1 MNSSLNQIDINRI
14 AEATDIVQLVGEAV
28 NLKQQGKNLVGCCPF
43 HTEKTGSFT
52 VSPARQ
58 TYHCFG
64 CGKHGDVFQWVMERE
79 GCSFPEAVRRLA
91 KRANIEIK
99 DRERTAEE
107 IARETKREAMLMT
120 TQQVNDWLV
129 SQLEENAEAKEYAL
143 KRWGVKAK
151 RKDAAGAETAD
162 EMRYIREM
170 GIGYAPGGNAFVQW
184 AKQQGLKFDLLK
196 ELQIIGTSKEGR
208 EYFSFYNRITI
219 PIRRRS
225 NQIEGWTCRDLSGR
239 KDVGKYVN
247 SSDSELFHK
256 KNTLFGI
263 DVAKPEIR
271 ATGKVYVCEGAP
283 DVMRMQIIG
292 VPNTVAPLG
301 TAMGDVQFDLLQ
313 SCFPKSGKRILCLLP
328 DADVTKEDGTNPGE
342 HAAIE
347 HGLEAIKRGYSVL
360 IKEIP
365 CSDVK
370 EDPDSYFTSKA
381 KFKDVKEEDFI
392 IWYAHVLLDGA
403 ENMDEITSGI
413 ETIAAM
419 VASTNDETAIE
430 GYKKSLKSVYNNP
443 PLWNKAIK
451 NAGKDQK
458 QKEVEKKAFSKD
470 GFTKYGFYESDGGY
484 WSLNGQT
491 EQRWSNFTM
500 KPLFHIKDAIN
511 PKRLYELRN
520 EIGVKEIV
528 ELKQEDLVSLSK
540 FRQRVEGLGN
550 YIFEANETC
559 LIKLKRY
566 LYEQTQTAVE
576 ITQLGWQRQGF
587 YAFGNGAFFQGSFIK
602 ADDYGIVSLPDG
614 QNYYLPGAS
623 KIYKD
628 DTKLLQ
634 FEKKFV
640 HTPYSTVPLRDV
652 AEAMINVFGDNAKVG
667 LCFLIA
673 TLFRDIVTDRLKSFP
688 ILNLFG
694 PKGSGKSEL
703 GHTLMSFFIIQNTPL
718 NIFDSTIA
726 GLSEAVAQCANAIV
740 HLDEFRNNT
749 DIDKREFMKGLWDG
763 VGRTRMNMDRD
774 KRREQTRVDSG
785 VIISGQEM
793 ATADIA
799 LFSRFVYLTFN
810 KTKFTNAETKAFAEL
825 DNMRKMGFSHLT
837 LQILNLREKFKQD
850 FAAMYAATDS
860 EVNEVIGESTSETRI
875 VKNWVTLAAAFRTI
889 EAMLDLPFSFAE
901 IFKITVDGIRRQNAV
916 TTTSNEI
923 GMFWRQIGSSQ
934 TDGKFII
941 KADYRIEYKEDIK
954 TNKGSAIFAM
964 TKPILFLNPDSWYRA
979 YTYNAKDKGIVPL
992 PEGSLIYYLENS
1004 PEYLGQYGSMRFANK
1019 TSNGQIMAGT
1029 TNKRPLC
1036 FDYNMLSNK
1045 YGLSIEVELEDL
1057 DQQNENDGKT
1067 PFD

>member
-1 MNSSLNQIDINRI
+1 MISKIDINRI
-14 AEATDIVQLVGEAV
+14 AESIDIVDLVSAEV
-28 NLKQQGKNLVGCCPF
+28 QLKQQGKSLVGCCPF

-52 VSPARQ
+52 VNPARQ

-64 CGKHGDVFQWVMERE
+64 CGKHGDVFSWVMERE
-79 GCSFPEAVRRLA
+79 GCNYPEAIRRLA
-91 KRANIEIK
+91 KRANIEINE
-99 DRERTAEE
+99 REKSAEE
-107 IARETKREAMLMT
+107 IARETKREAMLMI
-120 TQQVNDWLV
+120 TQQVNDWFV
-129 SQLEENAEAKEYAL
+129 AQLEQNPQAKDYVL
-143 KRWGVKAK
+143 KRWKVKTSSQQPDERQYIKEIGV
-151 RKDAAGAETAD
+151 
-162 EMRYIREM
+162 
-170 GIGYAPGGNAFVQW
+170 GYCPNGTDFINW
-184 AKQQGLKFDLLK
+184 AKSQGISFDLLK
-196 ELQIIGTSKEGR
+196 ELHIVATSKDGR
-208 EYFSFYNRITI
+208 DYCAFYNRVTI
-219 PIRRRS
+219 PIRSRV
-225 NQIEGWTCRDLSGR
+225 NQITGWTCRDMSGR

-247 SSDSELFHK
+247 SADSELFHK
-256 KNTLFGI
+256 KETLFGL

-301 TAMGDVQFDLLQ
+301 TAMGNEQFDLLQ
-313 SCFPKSGKRILCLLP
+313 SCFPKSGKRVLCILP

-342 HAAIE
+342 AAAIKR
-347 HGLEAIKRGYSVL
+347 GIEAVRRGYSVL
-360 IKEIP
+360 IKAIP
-365 CSDVK
+365 EGDTK
-370 EDPDSYFTSKA
+370 EDPDSYFTTKA
-381 KFKDVKEEDFI
+381 KFKEVKEEDFI
-392 IWYAHVLLDGA
+392 IWYAHILLDGA
-403 ENMDEITSGI
+403 ENMDAITTGI

-419 VASTNDETAIE
+419 VASTNDETTIE
-430 GYKKSLKSVYNNP
+430 GYKKNLKSVYNNP
-443 PLWNKAIK
+443 TLWNKAVTK
-451 NAGKDQK
+451 AGKAQK
-458 QKEVEKKAFSKD
+458 QKEVEDKAFSKE
-470 GFTKYGFYESDGGY
+470 GFTKYGFYESGGGY
-484 WSLNGQT
+484 WSLSGQT
-491 EQRWSNFTM
+491 ELRWSNFTM

-520 EIGVKEIV
+520 ESGTKEIV

-566 LYEQTQTAVE
+566 LYEQTQTAIE
-576 ITQLGWQRQGF
+576 IRQLGWQRQGF
-587 YAFGNGAFFQGSFIK
+587 YAFGNGGFYQGSFIK
-602 ADDYGIVSLPDG
+602 ADDFGILSLPDG

-628 DTKLLQ
+628 DPQLLQ
-634 FEKKFV
+634 FEKRFV
-640 HTPYSTVPLRDV
+640 HYEYTSTPLRQV
-652 AEAMINVFGDNAKVG
+652 AESMIKVFGDNAKVG

-703 GHTLMSFFIIQNTPL
+703 GHTLMSFFIVQNTPL

-810 KTKFTNAETKAFAEL
+810 KTKFTAAESNAFAEL
-825 DNMRKMGFSHLT
+825 DRMRKMGFTHLT
-837 LQILNLREKFKQD
+837 LQILNLREDFKQN
-850 FAAMYAATDS
+850 FASMYAATDS
-860 EVNEVIGESTSETRI
+860 EVNEAIGDSTSETRI
-875 VKNWVTLAAAFRTI
+875 VKNWVTLAAAFRSVETL
-889 EAMLDLPFSFAE
+889 LDLPFSYAD

-923 GMFWRQIGSSQ
+923 GMFWRQIGRTQ
-934 TDGKFII
+934 MEGKFAIN
-941 KADYRIEYKEDIK
+941 ADYRIEYRADLK
-954 TNKGSAIFAM
+954 TNKMPNGTYFAT
-964 TKPILFLNPDSWYRA
+964 TKPILFLNPDAWYQA
-979 YTYNAKDKGIVPL
+979 YTYKAKENGIVPL
-992 PEGSLIYYLENS
+992 PDSSIIYYLENS
-1004 PEYLGQYGSMRFANK
+1004 PEYLGKYGVMRFSNK
-1019 TSNGQIMAGT
+1019 LPNGQTGVGT
-1029 TNKRPLC
+1029 TGKRPLC
-1036 FDYNMLSNK
+1036 FDYNMLSTK
-1045 YGLSIEVELEDL
+1045 YGLSIEVEMEDL
-1057 DQQNENDGKT
+1057 DKKDENN
-1067 PFD
+1067 PF

>member
-1 MNSSLNQIDINRI
+1 MISKIDINRI
-14 AEATDIVQLVGEAV
+14 AESIDIVDLVSAEVQL
-28 NLKQQGKNLVGCCPF
+28 KPQGKSLVGCCPF

-52 VSPARQ
+52 VSQARQ

-64 CGKHGDVFQWVMERE
+64 CGKHGDVFSWVMERE
-79 GCSFPEAVRRLA
+79 GCNYPEAIRRLA
-91 KRANIEIK
+91 KRANIEINE
-99 DRERTAEE
+99 REKSAEE
-107 IARETKREAMLMT
+107 IARETKREAMLMI
-120 TQQVNDWLV
+120 TQQVNDWFV
-129 SQLEENAEAKEYAL
+129 AQLEQNPQAKDYVL
-143 KRWGVKAK
+143 KRWKVKTSSQQPDERQYIKEIGV
-151 RKDAAGAETAD
+151 
-162 EMRYIREM
+162 
-170 GIGYAPGGNAFVQW
+170 GYCPNGTDFINW
-184 AKQQGLKFDLLK
+184 AKSQGISFDLLK
-196 ELQIIGTSKEGR
+196 ELHIVATSKDGR
-208 EYFSFYNRITI
+208 DYCAFYNRVTI
-219 PIRRRS
+219 PIRSRV
-225 NQIEGWTCRDLSGR
+225 NQITGWTCRDMSGR

-247 SSDSELFHK
+247 SADSELFHK
-256 KNTLFGI
+256 KETLFGL

-301 TAMGDVQFDLLQ
+301 TAMGNEQFDLLQ
-313 SCFPKSGKRILCLLP
+313 SCFPKSGKRVLCILP

-342 HAAIE
+342 AAAIKR
-347 HGLEAIKRGYSVL
+347 GIEAVRRGYSVL
-360 IKEIP
+360 IKAIP
-365 CSDVK
+365 EGDTK
-370 EDPDSYFTSKA
+370 EDPDSYFTTKA
-381 KFKDVKEEDFI
+381 KFKEVKEEDFI
-392 IWYAHVLLDGA
+392 IWYAHILLDGA
-403 ENMDEITSGI
+403 ENMDAITTGI

-419 VASTNDETAIE
+419 VASTNDETVIE
-430 GYKKSLKSVYNNP
+430 GYKKKLKEVYNNP
-443 PLWNKAIK
+443 TLWNKAVTK
-451 NAGKDQK
+451 AGKAQK
-458 QKEVEKKAFSKD
+458 QKEVEDKAFSK
-470 GFTKYGFYESDGGY
+470 GGYTKYGFYEDHGGY

-491 EQRWSNFTM
+491 EKRWSNFTM
-500 KPLFHIKDAIN
+500 RPLFHIKDAIN

-520 EIGVKEIV
+520 ESGTKEIV

-550 YIFEANETC
+550 YIFEANEEC

-566 LYEQTQTAVE
+566 LYEQTQTAIE
-576 ITQLGWQRQGF
+576 IKQLGWQRQGF
-587 YAFGNGAFFQGSFIK
+587 YAFGNGGFFQGSFIK
-602 ADDYGIVSLPDG
+602 ADDFGILSLPDG

-628 DTKLLQ
+628 DPQLLQ
-634 FEKKFV
+634 FEKRFV
-640 HTPYSTVPLRDV
+640 HYEYTSTPLREV
-652 AEAMINVFGDNAKVG
+652 AEAMIKVFGDNAKVG

-703 GHTLMSFFIIQNTPL
+703 GHTLMSFFIVQNTPL

-810 KTKFTNAETKAFAEL
+810 KTKFTVAESNAFAEL
-825 DNMRKMGFSHLT
+825 DRLRKLGFTHLT
-837 LQILNLREKFKQD
+837 LQILNLREAFKQN
-850 FAAMYAATDS
+850 FASMYAATDS
-860 EVNEVIGESTSETRI
+860 EVNEAIGDSTSETRI
-875 VKNWVTLAAAFRTI
+875 VKNWVTLAAAFRTV
-889 EAMLDLPFSFAE
+889 ETLLDLPFSYAD
-901 IFKITVDGIRRQNAV
+901 IFKITVEGIRRQNAV

-923 GMFWRQIGSSQ
+923 GMFWRQIGRTQ
-934 TDGKFII
+934 MEGKFTIN
-941 KADYRIEYKEDIK
+941 ADYRIEYRGDIK
-954 TNKGSAIFAM
+954 TNKGSVWFAQ
-964 TKPILFLNPDSWYRA
+964 TKPILFLNPDAWYQA
-979 YTYNAKDKGIVPL
+979 YTYKAKENGIVPL
-992 PEGSLIYYLENS
+992 PDSSIIYYLENS
-1004 PEYLGQYGSMRFANK
+1004 PEYLGKYGLMRFTNK
-1019 TSNGQIMAGT
+1019 LPNGQLATGT
-1029 TNKRPLC
+1029 TRKYPIC
-1036 FDYNMLSNK
+1036 FDYSMLSNK
-1045 YGLSIEVELEDL
+1045 YGLSIEVEQEDI
-1057 DQQNENDGKT
+1057 DQQGNEDEKT

>member
-1 MNSSLNQIDINRI
+1 MISKIDINRI
-14 AEATDIVQLVGEAV
+14 AESIDIVDLVSAEVQL
-28 NLKQQGKNLVGCCPF
+28 KPQGKSLVGCCPF

-52 VSPARQ
+52 VSQARQ

-64 CGKHGDVFQWVMERE
+64 CGKHGDVFSWVMERE
-79 GCSFPEAVRRLA
+79 GCNYPEAIRRLA
-91 KRANIEIK
+91 KRANIEINE
-99 DRERTAEE
+99 REKSAEE
-107 IARETKREAMLMT
+107 IARETKREAMLMI
-120 TQQVNDWLV
+120 TQQVNDWFV
-129 SQLEENAEAKEYAL
+129 AQLEQNPQAKDYVL
-143 KRWGVKAK
+143 KRWKVKTSSQQPDERQYIKEIGV
-151 RKDAAGAETAD
+151 
-162 EMRYIREM
+162 
-170 GIGYAPGGNAFVQW
+170 GYCPNGTDFINW
-184 AKQQGLKFDLLK
+184 AKSQGISFDLLK
-196 ELQIIGTSKEGR
+196 ELHIVATSKDGR
-208 EYFSFYNRITI
+208 DYCAFYNRVTI
-219 PIRRRS
+219 PIRSRV
-225 NQIEGWTCRDLSGR
+225 NQITGWTCRDMSGR

-247 SSDSELFHK
+247 SADSELFHK
-256 KNTLFGI
+256 KETLFGL

-301 TAMGDVQFDLLQ
+301 TAMGNEQFDLLQ
-313 SCFPKSGKRILCLLP
+313 SCFPKSGKRVLCILP

-342 HAAIE
+342 AAAIKR
-347 HGLEAIKRGYSVL
+347 GIEAVRRGYSVL
-360 IKEIP
+360 IKAIP
-365 CSDVK
+365 EGDTK
-370 EDPDSYFTSKA
+370 EDPDSYFTTKA
-381 KFKDVKEEDFI
+381 KFKEVKEEDFI
-392 IWYAHVLLDGA
+392 IWYAHILLDGA
-403 ENMDEITSGI
+403 ENMDAITTGI

-419 VASTNDETAIE
+419 VASTNDETVIE
-430 GYKKSLKSVYNNP
+430 GYKKKLKEVYNNP
-443 PLWNKAIK
+443 TLWNKAVTK
-451 NAGKDQK
+451 AGKAQK
-458 QKEVEKKAFSKD
+458 QKEVEDKAFSK
-470 GFTKYGFYESDGGY
+470 GGYTKYGFYEDHGGY

-491 EQRWSNFTM
+491 EKRWSNFTM
-500 KPLFHIKDAIN
+500 RPLFHIKDAIN

-520 EIGVKEIV
+520 ESGTKEIV

-550 YIFEANETC
+550 YIFEANEEC

-566 LYEQTQTAVE
+566 LYEQTQTAIE
-576 ITQLGWQRQGF
+576 IKQLGWQRQGF
-587 YAFGNGAFFQGSFIK
+587 YAFGNGGFFQGSFIK
-602 ADDYGIVSLPDG
+602 ADDFGILSLPDG

-628 DTKLLQ
+628 DPQLLQ
-634 FEKKFV
+634 FEKRFV
-640 HTPYSTVPLRDV
+640 HYEYTSTPLREV
-652 AEAMINVFGDNAKVG
+652 AEAMIKVFGDNAKVG

-703 GHTLMSFFIIQNTPL
+703 GHTLMSFFIVQNTPL

-810 KTKFTNAETKAFAEL
+810 KTKFTVAESNAFAEL
-825 DNMRKMGFSHLT
+825 DRLRKLGFTHLT
-837 LQILNLREKFKQD
+837 LQILNLREAFKQN
-850 FAAMYAATDS
+850 FASMYAATDS
-860 EVNEVIGESTSETRI
+860 EVNEAIGDSTSETRI
-875 VKNWVTLAAAFRTI
+875 VKNWVTLAAAFRSI
-889 EAMLDLPFSFAE
+889 ETLLDLPFSYAD
-901 IFKITVDGIRRQNAV
+901 IFKITVEGIRRQNAV

-923 GMFWRQIGSSQ
+923 GMFWRQIGRTQ
-934 TDGKFII
+934 MEGKFTIN
-941 KADYRIEYKEDIK
+941 ADYRIEYRGDIK
-954 TNKGSAIFAM
+954 TNKGSVWFAQ
-964 TKPILFLNPDSWYRA
+964 TKPILFLNPDAWYQA
-979 YTYNAKDKGIVPL
+979 YTYKAKENGIVPL
-992 PEGSLIYYLENS
+992 PDSSIIYYLENS
-1004 PEYLGQYGSMRFANK
+1004 PEYLGKYGLMRFTNK
-1019 TSNGQIMAGT
+1019 LPNGQLATGT
-1029 TNKRPLC
+1029 TRKYPIC
-1036 FDYNMLSNK
+1036 FDYSMLSNK
-1045 YGLSIEVELEDL
+1045 YGLSIEVEQEDI
-1057 DQQNENDGKT
+1057 DQQGNEDEKT

>member
-1 MNSSLNQIDINRI
+1 MISKIDINRI
-14 AEATDIVQLVGEAV
+14 AESIDIVDLVSAEVQL
-28 NLKQQGKNLVGCCPF
+28 KPQGKSLVGCCPF

-52 VSPARQ
+52 VSQARQ

-64 CGKHGDVFQWVMERE
+64 CGKHGDVFSWVMERE
-79 GCSFPEAVRRLA
+79 GCNYPEAIRRLA
-91 KRANIEIK
+91 KRANIEINE
-99 DRERTAEE
+99 REKSAEE
-107 IARETKREAMLMT
+107 IARETKREAMLMI
-120 TQQVNDWLV
+120 TQQVNDWFV
-129 SQLEENAEAKEYAL
+129 AQLEQNPQAKDYVL
-143 KRWGVKAK
+143 KRWKVKTSSQQPDERQYIKEIGV
-151 RKDAAGAETAD
+151 
-162 EMRYIREM
+162 
-170 GIGYAPGGNAFVQW
+170 GYCPNGTDFINW
-184 AKQQGLKFDLLK
+184 AKSQGISFDLLK
-196 ELQIIGTSKEGR
+196 ELHIVATSKDGR
-208 EYFSFYNRITI
+208 DYCAFYNRVTI
-219 PIRRRS
+219 PIRSRV
-225 NQIEGWTCRDLSGR
+225 NQITGWTCRDMSGR

-247 SSDSELFHK
+247 SADSELFHK
-256 KNTLFGI
+256 KETLFGL

-301 TAMGDVQFDLLQ
+301 TAMGNEQFDLLQ
-313 SCFPKSGKRILCLLP
+313 SCFPKSGKRVLCILP

-342 HAAIE
+342 AAAIKR
-347 HGLEAIKRGYSVL
+347 GIEAVRRGYSVL
-360 IKEIP
+360 IKAIP
-365 CSDVK
+365 EGDTK
-370 EDPDSYFTSKA
+370 EDPDSYFTTKA
-381 KFKDVKEEDFI
+381 KFKEVKEEDFI
-392 IWYAHVLLDGA
+392 IWYAHILLDGA
-403 ENMDEITSGI
+403 ENMDAITTGI

-419 VASTNDETAIE
+419 VASTNDETVIE
-430 GYKKSLKSVYNNP
+430 GYKKKLKEVYNNP
-443 PLWNKAIK
+443 TLWNKAVTK
-451 NAGKDQK
+451 AGKAQK
-458 QKEVEKKAFSKD
+458 QKEVEDKAFSK
-470 GFTKYGFYESDGGY
+470 GGYTKYGFYEDHGGY

-491 EQRWSNFTM
+491 EKRWSNFTM
-500 KPLFHIKDAIN
+500 RPLFHIKDAIN

-520 EIGVKEIV
+520 ESGTKEIV

-550 YIFEANETC
+550 YIFEANEEC

-566 LYEQTQTAVE
+566 LYEQTQTAIE
-576 ITQLGWQRQGF
+576 IKQLGWQRQGF
-587 YAFGNGAFFQGSFIK
+587 YAFGNGGFYQGSFIK
-602 ADDYGIVSLPDG
+602 ADDFGILSLPDG

-628 DTKLLQ
+628 DPQLLQ
-634 FEKKFV
+634 FEKRFV
-640 HTPYSTVPLRDV
+640 HYEYTSTPLRQV
-652 AEAMINVFGDNAKVG
+652 AESMIKVFGDNAKVG

-703 GHTLMSFFIIQNTPL
+703 GHTLMSFFIVQNTPL

-810 KTKFTNAETKAFAEL
+810 KTKFTVAESNAFAEL
-825 DNMRKMGFSHLT
+825 DRLRKLGFTHLT
-837 LQILNLREKFKQD
+837 LQILNFREAFKQN
-850 FAAMYAATDS
+850 FASMYAATDR
-860 EVNEVIGESTSETRI
+860 EVNEAIGDSTSETRI
-875 VKNWVTLAAAFRTI
+875 VKNWVTLAAAFRTV
-889 EAMLDLPFSFAE
+889 ETLLDLPFSYAD
-901 IFKITVDGIRRQNAV
+901 IFKITVEGIRRQNAV

-923 GMFWRQIGSSQ
+923 GMFWRQIGRTQ
-934 TDGKFII
+934 MEGKFTIN
-941 KADYRIEYKEDIK
+941 ADYRIEYRGDIK
-954 TNKGSAIFAM
+954 TNKGSVWFAQ
-964 TKPILFLNPDSWYRA
+964 TKPILFLNPDAWYQA
-979 YTYNAKDKGIVPL
+979 YTYKAKENGIVPL
-992 PEGSLIYYLENS
+992 PDSSIIYYLENS
-1004 PEYLGQYGSMRFANK
+1004 PEYLGKYGVMRFSNK
-1019 TSNGQIMAGT
+1019 LPNGQLAAGT
-1029 TNKRPLC
+1029 TSKRPLC
-1036 FDYNMLSNK
+1036 FDYSMLSNK

-1057 DQQNENDGKT
+1057 DQQGNKDETT